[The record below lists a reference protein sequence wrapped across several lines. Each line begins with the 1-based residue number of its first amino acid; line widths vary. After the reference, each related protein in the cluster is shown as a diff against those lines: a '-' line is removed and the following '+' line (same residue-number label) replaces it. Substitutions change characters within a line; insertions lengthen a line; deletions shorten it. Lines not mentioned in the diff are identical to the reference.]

1 MNANPDKFIPTRQS
15 LLSRLKSWD
24 DGPSWHDFFETYW
37 GLIYGAAVRSGL
49 NDAEAQDVVQDTV
62 IAVAKKIEKF
72 RYDPAVDSFKGWLLY
87 LTRKRIALQFRRRER
102 DRGRSALQ
110 LESTDRSAEVE
121 DLPDPSGIDLESIW
135 DEEWK
140 RNLWEAAI
148 ARAKQ
153 QASPKQFQI
162 FDRYVIKEQPAQDVA
177 RALGVTVAQVYLAK
191 HRIAALVKAELDR
204 LMKNST

>member
-1 MNANPDKFIPTRQS
+1 MNANPDNFIPTRQS
-15 LLSRLKSWD
+15 LLSRLKCWD
-24 DGPSWHDFFETYW
+24 DGQSWHDFFETYW
-37 GLIYGAAVRSGL
+37 RLIYGAAVRSGL

-102 DRGRSALQ
+102 DRGPASLF
-110 LESTDRSAEVE
+110 ESTDRNAEVQE
-121 DLPDPSGIDLESIW
+121 LPDPCGIDLEAIW

-140 RNLWEAAI
+140 RNLWDAAI

-153 QASPKQFQI
+153 QISPKQFQI

-191 HRIAALVKAELDR
+191 HRVAALVKVELDR
-204 LMKNST
+204 LVKNRV